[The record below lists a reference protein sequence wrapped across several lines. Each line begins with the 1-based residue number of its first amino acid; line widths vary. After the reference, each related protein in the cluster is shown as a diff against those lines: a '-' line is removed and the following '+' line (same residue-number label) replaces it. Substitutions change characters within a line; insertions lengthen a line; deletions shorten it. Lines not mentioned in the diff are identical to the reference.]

1 MEALDKVNTIQF
13 ISGRLVL
20 SGIVVAASLK
30 RNPQLVAWE
39 LHFFQ
44 RSSGTD
50 LGLCPSSLRASTI
63 FWTPPSLP
71 NIRISSS
78 HLRLGRGLAKL
89 YKKYKSKDFEIVSV
103 SMDYDDAKWRNAVE
117 KDQMEWTN
125 LIDSEGLEGDAQLA
139 TIFPE

>member
-1 MEALDKVNTIQF
+1 M
-13 ISGRLVL
+13 
-20 SGIVVAASLK
+20 
-30 RNPQLVAWE
+30 
-39 LHFFQ
+39 
-44 RSSGTD
+44 
-50 LGLCPSSLRASTI
+50 
-63 FWTPPSLP
+63 
-71 NIRISSS
+71 
-78 HLRLGRGLAKL
+78 GRGLAKL